1 MIYRKTIG
9 RVKSV
14 IAFSSLL
21 LALMTPTQI
30 KAGANTPGALPS
42 QAGVAEPAPTG
53 APATPHT
60 DETEMGADEMDH
72 VNHHAEAAAN
82 PTPEVETGLPATHS
96 DAHLPQAATHADGAD
111 AHQHEQVEEEED
123 APASQHEPAEHGHG
137 AVAPSISSTTKG
149 LILGGFGAVNGFVL
163 VAAAILKRRTAH
175 RTQRQS
181 AGRVISTTGNPS

>member
-1 MIYRKTIG
+1 MNYRKTIG
-9 RVKSV
+9 RVKNI

-21 LALMTPTQI
+21 LALMIPTQI

-42 QAGVAEPAPTG
+42 QAGIAEPVPTG
-53 APATPHT
+53 APATPHAA
-60 DETEMGADEMDH
+60 ETEMDADEMGHMNDH
-72 VNHHAEAAAN
+72 TEAAAN
-82 PTPEVETGLPATHS
+82 PTPEVETGMPAEHS
-96 DAHLPQAATHADGAD
+96 DAHLPQAATHTEGAD
-111 AHQHEQVEEEED
+111 AHQHEQIEEEED

-137 AVAPSISSTTKG
+137 AVTPWIPSATKG

-181 AGRVISTTGNPS
+181 AGRVTSTTGNPS